1 MSSLLTSLIRAGT
14 QFQQALE
21 KRSTRTDT
29 PADTRQATADAAVE
43 TDPASAGDDR
53 FTPTGAGAPDP
64 FRQKV
69 QRLALADYKQTLGK
83 DVAFV
88 RDTLRHK
95 LAEYNVHPATALSV
109 TRQAGGELAVEGK
122 LPDSTRRQIETDL
135 NHNQGF
141 REAITRLSASEP
153 TLHFV
158 DTAVKL
164 SQAYG
169 VGNTLLETLVSED
182 QQFNGLQDLVHR
194 YQTLRRN
201 VESTTGSASDTA
213 SRYAFSLNVRA

>member
-1 MSSLLTSLIRAGT
+1 M
-14 QFQQALE
+14 
-21 KRSTRTDT
+21 
-29 PADTRQATADAAVE
+29 
-43 TDPASAGDDR
+43 
-53 FTPTGAGAPDP
+53 
-64 FRQKV
+64 
-69 QRLALADYKQTLGK
+69 
-83 DVAFV
+83 
-88 RDTLRHK
+88 
-95 LAEYNVHPATALSV
+95 HPATALSV

>member
-83 DVAFV
+83 M
-88 RDTLRHK
+88 L
-95 LAEYNVHPATALSV
+95 PLSG
-109 TRQAGGELAVEGK
+109 TRCGTN
-122 LPDSTRRQIETDL
+122 LPNTTCTR
-135 NHNQGF
+135 
-141 REAITRLSASEP
+141 P
-153 TLHFV
+153 PP
-158 DTAVKL
+158 
-164 SQAYG
+164 
-169 VGNTLLETLVSED
+169 
-182 QQFNGLQDLVHR
+182 
-194 YQTLRRN
+194 
-201 VESTTGSASDTA
+201 
-213 SRYAFSLNVRA
+213 